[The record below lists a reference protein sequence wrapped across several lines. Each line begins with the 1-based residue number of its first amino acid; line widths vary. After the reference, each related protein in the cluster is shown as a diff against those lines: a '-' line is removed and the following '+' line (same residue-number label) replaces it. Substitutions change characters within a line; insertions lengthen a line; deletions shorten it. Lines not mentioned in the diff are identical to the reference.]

1 VGRSPRT
8 RASFVAVVAVV
19 GATAIMPAQAAIND
33 MSRTVADEAAMS
45 SAESLP
51 ELSQAVA
58 EGRRQSRS
66 STLSLS
72 AAASPEDCVT
82 VGGDEALTV
91 LRYAGANRYETAVCV
106 SFWAWPDH
114 DDPDSSEFA
123 AEAVVLARGDLF
135 PDALAG
141 GPLAADAEG
150 PLLLTPPTA
159 LHPATAEEIGRVLAP
174 DGLVYLLG
182 GTSAISAGVEQQ
194 LNAAGYQT
202 QRLAGSN
209 RFQTSLAIADEL
221 PDTSNFFFA
230 TGLNFPDALAAG
242 TAAAALT
249 LGAKLDEDPE
259 TRPFAVLLT
268 ADHQMPTAVADFAWE
283 RGGQHDEWTLLTA
296 GGQADAAAVAEF
308 GTDNLAGQFVGADRY
323 ETTTLIADAIYTDTS
338 GELVG
343 DGVGLATGINFPDAL
358 AASAY
363 LAWFANPLLLTGS
376 TLSGPTAGFLA
387 DHAGE
392 GSFLEA
398 FGGTRAVSQP
408 VLDAAEAA
416 FGP

>member
-1 VGRSPRT
+1 MSRSART
-8 RASFVAVVAVV
+8 WTSLVVAGTLL
-19 GATAIMPAQAAIND
+19 GATMAPAHSVNVEGGHTGSNPTA
-33 MSRTVADEAAMS
+33 
-45 SAESLP
+45 SAEGLA
-51 ELSQAVA
+51 ELAAVA
-58 EGRRQSRS
+58 ADARSHVRS
-66 STLSLS
+66 STLSLESS
-72 AAASPEDCVT
+72 AASEECIT

-91 LRYAGANRYETAVCV
+91 LRYAGENRYETAVCV

-114 DDPDSSEFA
+114 DDPDSSEFTA
-123 AEAVVLARGDLF
+123 DAVVLARGDLF

-141 GPLAADAEG
+141 GPLAAHAEG
-150 PLLLTPPTA
+150 PLLLTPPDG
-159 LHPATAEEIGRVLAP
+159 LHPATAQEIERVLAP
-174 DGLVYLLG
+174 GGLVYLLG
-182 GTSAISAGVEQQ
+182 GTSALSTNVQQQ
-194 LNAAGYQT
+194 LTAAGYQT
-202 QRLAGSN
+202 KRLAGSN
-209 RFQTSLAIADEL
+209 RYHTSVVIADEL

-249 LGAKLDEDPE
+249 LGAKYDQDPE

-268 ADHQMPTAVADFAWE
+268 ADQQMPTAVADFAWD
-283 RGGQHDEWTLLTA
+283 RGFQFGVWTLLTA

-308 GTDNLAGQFVGADRY
+308 GTVNLADRY
-323 ETTTLIADAIYTDTS
+323 VGVNRYATTTEIAEAIYTDVN
-338 GELVG
+338 GELIG
-343 DGVGLATGINFPDAL
+343 LGVGLATGLNFPDAL

-363 LAWFANPLLLTGS
+363 LAWFGQPLLITGS
-376 TLSGPTAGFLA
+376 TLSGPTATFLA

-398 FGGTRAVSQP
+398 FGGTGALSQP